1 METPMPN
8 PPQWSSSRPAG
19 LLRAALLLLSLG
31 GLAPAARAQEA
42 QAGGE
47 RPFTEGE
54 VLAYQV
60 SLGKHGRSGTGWLRV
75 QPAQPLRAEPVVLL
89 RFDFETTVGPFHI
102 QHHSRSWLS
111 ARRMT
116 ALRYE
121 VDERVP
127 LKTVRERVEIF
138 PDDQRWERAATKGR
152 SSSLEPLDELSFLYA
167 LRTMALTPGVVHRL
181 DRHFDA
187 RRNPVVVRVL
197 RREPL
202 RVPAGEFSTVV
213 VEMEVR
219 DPERFG
225 GRGLLRLYLT
235 DDARRLPVR
244 IESQVPV
251 AGQLVLELKPPPP
264 DTERSVEP

>member
-1 METPMPN
+1 MPN
-8 PPQWSSSRPAG
+8 PSQWNSSCPAG
-19 LLRAALLLLSLG
+19 LLRAALLLLALL
-31 GLAPAARAQEA
+31 GLAPMVRAQEA
-42 QAGGE
+42 QASGE
-47 RPFTEGE
+47 RPFREGE

-60 SLGKHGRSGTGWLRV
+60 SLGQHERSGTGWLRV
-75 QPAQPLRAEPVVLL
+75 QSAQPLREEPVVLL

-111 ARRMT
+111 SRRMA

-127 LKTVRERVEIF
+127 LKSKREQVDIF
-138 PDDQRWERAATKGR
+138 PDARRWERAATQGR

-167 LRTMALTPGVVHRL
+167 LRTMTLTPGLVHRL

-251 AGQLVLELKPPPP
+251 AGRLVLELEPPLPE
-264 DTERSVEP
+264 TERRVEP

>member
-1 METPMPN
+1 MPN
-8 PPQWSSSRPAG
+8 PSRWNSSRPAG
-19 LLRAALLLLSLG
+19 LLPVALLLLVLG
-31 GLAPAARAQEA
+31 GEARA
-42 QAGGE
+42 GDE
-47 RPFTEGE
+47 RPFSEGE

-75 QPAQPLRAEPVVLL
+75 QPAQPVREEPVVLL
-89 RFDFETTVGPFHI
+89 RFDFETTVGPFRI

-111 ARRMT
+111 TQRMT

-127 LKTVRERVEIF
+127 LKSKREQVDIF
-138 PDDQRWERAATKGR
+138 PGERRWARATTQGK

-167 LRTMALTPGVVHRL
+167 LRTMTLTPGLVQRL

-187 RRNPVVVRVL
+187 KRNPVVVRVL

-225 GRGLLRLYLT
+225 GRGVLRLYLT
-235 DDARRLPVR
+235 DDERRLPVR

-251 AGQLVLELKPPPP
+251 AGQLVLELEPPPP
-264 DTERSVEP
+264 DNDRRAEP

>member
-1 METPMPN
+1 MS
-8 PPQWSSSRPAG
+8 W
-19 LLRAALLLLSLG
+19 
-31 GLAPAARAQEA
+31 GLAPSARAQEA
-42 QAGGE
+42 QPGGE
-47 RPFTEGE
+47 RPFMEGE

-75 QPAQPLRAEPVVLL
+75 QSAPPQREEPVVLL
-89 RFDFETTVGPFHI
+89 RFDFETTVGPFRI

-111 ARRMT
+111 SRRMA

-121 VDERVP
+121 VDERIP
-127 LKTVRERVEIF
+127 LKSVRERVEIF
-138 PDDQRWERAATKGR
+138 PDEGRWVRPTTQGR
-152 SSSLEPLDELSFLYA
+152 SSSPEPLDELSFLYA
-167 LRTMALTPGVVHRL
+167 LRTMQLTPGLVHRM

-187 RRNPVVVRVL
+187 KRNPVVVRVL
-197 RREPL
+197 RRELL

-235 DDARRLPVR
+235 EDERRLPVR
-244 IESQVPV
+244 IESQVPI
-251 AGQLVLELKPPPP
+251 AGQLVLELEPRPP
-264 DTERSVEP
+264 DNERSAEP

>member
-1 METPMPN
+1 MPN
-8 PPQWSSSRPAG
+8 PSQWSRSRPAG
-19 LLRAALLLLSLG
+19 LLRAALLLLLSW
-31 GLAPAARAQEA
+31 GLAPSVRAQEA

-47 RPFTEGE
+47 RPFMEGE

-75 QPAQPLRAEPVVLL
+75 QSAPPLREEPVVLL
-89 RFDFETTVGPFHI
+89 RFDFETSVGPFRI

-111 ARRMT
+111 SRRMA

-121 VDERVP
+121 VDERIP
-127 LKTVRERVEIF
+127 LKSVRERVEIF
-138 PDDQRWERAATKGR
+138 PDEGRWVRPTTQGR
-152 SSSLEPLDELSFLYA
+152 SSSPEPLDELSFLYA
-167 LRTMALTPGVVHRL
+167 LRTMELTPGRVHRM

-235 DDARRLPVR
+235 DDERRLPVR

-251 AGQLVLELKPPPP
+251 AGQLVLELEPRPP
-264 DTERSVEP
+264 DNERRAEP

>member
-1 METPMPN
+1 MPRLTDKR
-8 PPQWSSSRPAG
+8 WSGSASLLQLVLLG
-19 LLRAALLLLSLG
+19 LL
-31 GLAPAARAQEA
+31 GLTPVARAQEA
-42 QAGGE
+42 QGE
-47 RPFTEGE
+47 RPFAEGE

-75 QPAQPLRAEPVVLL
+75 EPAQPLREEPVVLL

-111 ARRMT
+111 TRRMA

-121 VDERVP
+121 VEEHVP
-127 LKTVRERVEIF
+127 FNSVRQWVDIF
-138 PDDQRWERAATKGR
+138 PDARRWERRKTRGLSTTA
-152 SSSLEPLDELSFLYA
+152 EPLDELSFLYA
-167 LRTMALTPGVVHRL
+167 LRTLPLTPGLEQRM

-187 RRNPVVVRVL
+187 KRNPVTVRVL
-197 RREPL
+197 RREVL

-213 VEMEVR
+213 VELEVR

-225 GRGLLRLYLT
+225 GRGVLRLNLT
-235 DDARRLPVR
+235 EDARRLPVR

-251 AGQLVLELKPPPP
+251 AGRLVLELEPPPT
-264 DTERSVEP
+264 DTERRAGP

>member
-1 METPMPN
+1 MPFVTRL
-8 PPQWSSSRPAG
+8 QSSRRLTFTRKVVLV
-19 LLRAALLLLSLG
+19 LLMAWSAV
-31 GLAPAARAQEA
+31 PVEARAEDSSGA
-42 QAGGE
+42 
-47 RPFTEGE
+47 RPFVAGE
-54 VLAYQV
+54 ELAYQV
-60 SLGKHGRSGTGWLRV
+60 SLGRGRGGTGWLRV
-75 QPAQPLRAEPVVLL
+75 EPTAPVREEPAVLL
-89 RFDFETTVGPFHI
+89 RFDFETTVGPVHVH
-102 QHHSRSWLS
+102 HHSRSWLS
-111 ARRMT
+111 TRRMA

-127 LKTVRERVEIF
+127 FNNVRQRVDIF
-138 PDDQRWERAATKGR
+138 PDTQRWEAGKKQGQST
-152 SSSLEPLDELSFLYA
+152 SQEPLDELSFLYA
-167 LRTMALTPGVVHRL
+167 LRTLPLTPGQVYRM

-197 RREPL
+197 RREAL
-202 RVPAGEFSTVV
+202 HVPAGEFPTVV

-251 AGQLVLELKPPPP
+251 AGQLVLELMPGAA
-264 DTERSVEP
+264 TENPRRVEP